1 MIRDT
6 ILGHNKIHT
15 LGQKLLSDMGCVYVW
30 GGNQSGLLIDNN
42 LCYNVSSYS
51 CKCSKRPSWLILTT
65 APGVSNEAMCTAA
78 QRSGAAV
85 VRARRRRLGP
95 LQ

>member
-15 LGQKLLSDMGCVYVW
+15 LGQKLLSDMGCVYIW
-30 GGNQSGLLIDNN
+30 GGNQSGLLVDNN

-51 CKCSKRPSWLILTT
+51 CKCKQP
-65 APGVSNEAMCTAA
+65 C
-78 QRSGAAV
+78 
-85 VRARRRRLGP
+85 ARCSDLKMTRFKS
-95 LQ
+95 

>member
-15 LGQKLLSDMGCVYVW
+15 LGQKLLSDMGCVYIW
-30 GGNQSGLLIDNN
+30 GGNQSGLLVDNN

-51 CKCSKRPSWLILTT
+51 CKCK
-65 APGVSNEAMCTAA
+65 AA
-78 QRSGAAV
+78 LRGCSASGAPV
-85 VRARRRRLGP
+85 VRACRRRLGP

>member
-30 GGNQSGLLIDNN
+30 GGNQSGLLVDNN

-51 CKCSKRPSWLILTT
+51 CKAASGHVHGCSTL
-65 APGVSNEAMCTAA
+65 
-78 QRSGAAV
+78 
-85 VRARRRRLGP
+85 
-95 LQ
+95 